1 MCSLLAPHQATAPPG
16 NRLVGHMPHQACCL
30 VGPTWRGKC
39 PTRQLAWFKKEVA
52 PGGAAA
58 PPGEKNYFNMT
69 KFTCS
74 TSGFEPMTSCSQ
86 GQRPNNYTIPPKPS
100 PQIALHSENYLYEVC
115 KCTPAQAA
123 QTHTALLPMCSS
135 ARAHPPSFTASKV
148 STNLTGRMPF
158 QTRSLM
164 PTRGVWGAAIQIESP
179 STSRGTTAHHAK
191 WGLQVHTSLLFPSTS
206 LFFHLVQHSSL
217 LNN

>member
-1 MCSLLAPHQATAPPG
+1 
-16 NRLVGHMPHQACCL
+16 
-30 VGPTWRGKC
+30 
-39 PTRQLAWFKKEVA
+39 
-52 PGGAAA
+52 
-58 PPGEKNYFNMT
+58 
-69 KFTCS
+69 
-74 TSGFEPMTSCSQ
+74 
-86 GQRPNNYTIPPKPS
+86 
-100 PQIALHSENYLYEVC
+100 
-115 KCTPAQAA
+115 
-123 QTHTALLPMCSS
+123 MCSS

-148 STNLTGRMPF
+148 STNLAGRMPF

-217 LNN
+217 LNNQGAATTCHTTLMSTLALLKKPSALQRRTGRLHRCAVAGLEHTPHCACRADRRPLAIWHSRVNEAAACRTQRHGPVGISSCRGQCR